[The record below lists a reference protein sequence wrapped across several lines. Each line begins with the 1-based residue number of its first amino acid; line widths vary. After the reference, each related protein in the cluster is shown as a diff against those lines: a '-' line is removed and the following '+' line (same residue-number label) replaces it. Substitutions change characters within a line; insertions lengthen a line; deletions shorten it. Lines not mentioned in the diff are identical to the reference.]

1 MEMYPAQFPDEGH
14 PDPSRRAE
22 DSVFDVIQDSD
33 RPGFVNHEEQPDP
46 ETPEVDFP
54 YRCRAWAT
62 SSWRSSA
69 SGSH

>member
-33 RPGFVNHEEQPDP
+33 RQSFVNHEEQPDP

-54 YRCRAWAT
+54 LSLPGVGHFLLEIERFR
-62 SSWRSSA
+62 
-69 SGSH
+69 